1 MVVGINAYKNKIN
14 PLSYAVPDATAF
26 KAELE
31 KDAQSII
38 GNVKSYLITDEHASK
53 DGIMKAFETIKNAA
67 KPQDVFVFYY
77 AGHGYIH
84 PTNKEFYLVSADVA
98 DGGESLLK
106 NGVSAKELQTLAVAI
121 PAQKQ
126 LFIMDACQ
134 SAGAFEK
141 MLQHDGEQQ
150 KNLAVIARS
159 TGTHW
164 MAASGS
170 TETAKEFGE
179 LGHGV
184 FTYSLLEALK
194 GKAASNKMI
203 TVNGLKN
210 YLQTIVPELIKKYG
224 GNSQYPASYGFG
236 NDFPVE
242 IVQ

>member
-1 MVVGINAYKNKIN
+1 M
-14 PLSYAVPDATAF
+14 
-26 KAELE
+26 
-31 KDAQSII
+31 
-38 GNVKSYLITDEHASK
+38 
-53 DGIMKAFETIKNAA
+53 
-67 KPQDVFVFYY
+67 
-77 AGHGYIH
+77 
-84 PTNKEFYLVSADVA
+84 
-98 DGGESLLK
+98 
-106 NGVSAKELQTLAVAI
+106 
-121 PAQKQ
+121 
-126 LFIMDACQ
+126 
-134 SAGAFEK
+134 
-141 MLQHDGEQQ
+141 
-150 KNLAVIARS
+150 IARS